1 MIVIVANESPD
12 AVRGKL
18 KLWCV
23 EPKPNVFVSGI
34 NDALAQK
41 VADLVL
47 ESCVND
53 AGLLIFLSSN
63 IPPFY
68 KIIARGIPERYLT
81 NISGFQLMYDI
92 LSQADRNL

>member
-1 MIVIVANESPD
+1 MIVIVANDIPD

-47 ESCVND
+47 EACVND

-68 KIIARGIPERYLT
+68 KIIARGVPEKYLT
-81 NISGFQLMYDI
+81 SISGFQLMYDI
-92 LSQADRNL
+92 LQPTDENV